1 LRIFVLGVNGF
12 IGSFLAER
20 ILRETDWDLIGLDP
34 SDHNLGGCLPNPR
47 FTLIRST
54 MIESW
59 DRIDREIDAA
69 DAVVP
74 LAGIAKPAVYMKD
87 PMLVYELDFEQN
99 LRVVRSCAR
108 ANKWVIFPSTS
119 EVYGMSPD
127 AELRED
133 ESPLVQGPIAKSR
146 WIYSCSKQMMDRV
159 IAALGE
165 RDHLPYTLFR
175 PFNWIGPRQDNLRD
189 QERGQSRVLTQFLYN
204 GLTGRP
210 MVLVDGGNR
219 RRSFT
224 DIEDGI
230 GGIMRILENRTAAE
244 GQIFNLGNPG
254 NNASIRDLALLV
266 RETLARITGRPGG
279 DFPVEDRPAAD
290 YYGEG
295 YQDIEDRRP
304 SVEKARALLGWAA
317 TRTLAETVERTALW
331 FAEILRA

>member
-1 LRIFVLGVNGF
+1 
-12 IGSFLAER
+12 
-20 ILRETDWDLIGLDP
+20 
-34 SDHNLGGCLPNPR
+34 
-47 FTLIRST
+47 
-54 MIESW
+54 
-59 DRIDREIDAA
+59 
-69 DAVVP
+69 
-74 LAGIAKPAVYMKD
+74 
-87 PMLVYELDFEQN
+87 
-99 LRVVRSCAR
+99 
-108 ANKWVIFPSTS
+108 
-119 EVYGMSPD
+119 
-127 AELRED
+127 
-133 ESPLVQGPIAKSR
+133 
-146 WIYSCSKQMMDRV
+146 MMDRV